1 MKWLKKL
8 QVCHNKLIDDREK
21 WQKRLDV
28 VDEQLDKS
36 RSIIHDNKQVHRS
49 VMMEMIDRF
58 VDKED
63 EMKDIMCGLKQ
74 MNYQLAQKLKVSTKE
89 TRAAEKVREHW
100 KSLSQ
105 KRQAKLLAMQAEKNA
120 LKDEVARLAKLE
132 VEQKKTLDK
141 YQAMVNESQHKRLE
155 LKKMFDENRG
165 AGRKGGGR
173 RWPVWVVQ
181 LISELL
187 AHGTAP
193 STIPANIETMYHTLY
208 GVKPKEVPSVNFVRQ
223 CRVVVQVL
231 GETIT
236 AVKLASAEKWDQLWA
251 DATSRRQ
258 TSFQALIIG
267 IMGEDDNIDP
277 VVVSSC
283 IFAEDEKSDTQAESV
298 IAKVRI
304 VLYCIVLS
312 STLACE
318 SRSTTFVNL

>member
-105 KRQAKLLAMQAEKNA
+105 KRQAKLLAIQAEKNA
-120 LKDEVARLAKLE
+120 
-132 VEQKKTLDK
+132 
-141 YQAMVNESQHKRLE
+141 
-155 LKKMFDENRG
+155 
-165 AGRKGGGR
+165 
-173 RWPVWVVQ
+173 
-181 LISELL
+181 
-187 AHGTAP
+187 
-193 STIPANIETMYHTLY
+193 
-208 GVKPKEVPSVNFVRQ
+208 
-223 CRVVVQVL
+223 
-231 GETIT
+231 
-236 AVKLASAEKWDQLWA
+236 
-251 DATSRRQ
+251 
-258 TSFQALIIG
+258 
-267 IMGEDDNIDP
+267 
-277 VVVSSC
+277 
-283 IFAEDEKSDTQAESV
+283 
-298 IAKVRI
+298 
-304 VLYCIVLS
+304 
-312 STLACE
+312 
-318 SRSTTFVNL
+318 

>member
-1 MKWLKKL
+1 M
-8 QVCHNKLIDDREK
+8 
-21 WQKRLDV
+21 
-28 VDEQLDKS
+28 
-36 RSIIHDNKQVHRS
+36 
-49 VMMEMIDRF
+49 
-58 VDKED
+58 
-63 EMKDIMCGLKQ
+63 
-74 MNYQLAQKLKVSTKE
+74 
-89 TRAAEKVREHW
+89 
-100 KSLSQ
+100 
-105 KRQAKLLAMQAEKNA
+105 
-120 LKDEVARLAKLE
+120 
-132 VEQKKTLDK
+132 
-141 YQAMVNESQHKRLE
+141 
-155 LKKMFDENRG
+155 
-165 AGRKGGGR
+165 
-173 RWPVWVVQ
+173 WVVQ

-223 CRVVVQVL
+223 CQVVVQVL